1 MGGVWVPGGTGEGLH
16 KGPGQRVSVVWCKWG
31 IVRKLASHEPRLHM
45 GKKLEVELGDNVGLQ
60 HPAKEKEREGQ
71 ERILALKHT

>member
-1 MGGVWVPGGTGEGLH
+1 M
-16 KGPGQRVSVVWCKWG
+16 VWCKWG

-60 HPAKEKEREGQ
+60 HPAKEKEREWQ
-71 ERILALKHT
+71 ERILALKHTYSHVCLSPQTFEKNKA